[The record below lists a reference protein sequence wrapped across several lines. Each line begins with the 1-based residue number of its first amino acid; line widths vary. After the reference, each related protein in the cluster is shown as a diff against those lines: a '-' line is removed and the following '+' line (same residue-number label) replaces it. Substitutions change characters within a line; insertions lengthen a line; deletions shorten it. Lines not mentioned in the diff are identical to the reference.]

1 MLRFL
6 PDSILSLVYPQ
17 ECEVCHDEVE
27 SPDDGIACS
36 GCWSNTRIFDGT
48 ETLCNKCGAFL
59 FGGGGGGSRDG
70 LRCRKCEEH
79 LYERAFAVGIYEHA
93 LSTSVLHL
101 KRTPHVARRLKTLL
115 VGTFDRIPAN
125 RDMTIVPV
133 PLSSRR
139 RRERGFN
146 QAAII
151 AEIVAS
157 HVGAVPDEMSLVRKL
172 HTPMHRAGMDRKA
185 RSLTVKHAFEVVRPK
200 LIENRNVLLVDDVFT
215 SGETAS
221 MCAGVLKKSGAATV
235 NVLTIARAA

>member
-1 MLRFL
+1 MLRLL

-27 SPDDGIACS
+27 SPDDGNACS
-36 GCWSNTRIFDGT
+36 DCWAKTRIFAGT

-59 FGGGGGGSRDG
+59 FGGGASRDG
-70 LRCRKCEEH
+70 LRCRKCGEDN
-79 LYERAFAVGIYEHA
+79 YERAFAVGIYEHA

-101 KRTPHVARRLKTLL
+101 KRTPHIPRRLKTLL
-115 VGTFDRIPAN
+115 ADAFDRIPAN
-125 RDMTIVPV
+125 RDITIIPV
-133 PLSSRR
+133 PLSLRR

-151 AEIVAS
+151 AEIVAN
-157 HVGAVPDEMSLVRKL
+157 HVGAVADEMSLVRKL

-221 MCAGVLKKSGAATV
+221 MCAGVLKRSGAATV

>member
-1 MLRFL
+1 MLRIL

-17 ECEVCHDEVE
+17 ECGVCQGEVE
-27 SPDDGIACS
+27 SPNDGIACS
-36 GCWSNTRIFDGT
+36 GCWTKTRIFDGT

-59 FGGGGGGSRDG
+59 FGAGAAREG

-79 LYERAFAVGIYEHA
+79 HYERAFAVGIYEHA
-93 LSTSVLHL
+93 LSSSVLHL
-101 KRTPHVARRLKTLL
+101 KRTPHIPGRLKTLL
-115 VGTFDRIPAN
+115 GNTFDRFQAN
-125 RDMTIVPV
+125 SDITIVPV

-139 RRERGFN
+139 RSERGFN
-146 QAAII
+146 QAGII
-151 AEIVAS
+151 ANIIAK
-157 HVGAVPDEMSLVRKL
+157 HVGIVPDENSFVRKL

-185 RSLTVKHAFEVVRPK
+185 RASTVKDAFEIVRPK

-221 MCAGVLKKSGAATV
+221 ICSRVLKKSGAATV